1 VRHTL
6 SVLVEN
12 KPGVLAR
19 VSGLFSSRGYN
30 IESLTVGE
38 TEDASVSRMTIVV
51 SGEDAVVEQINKQL
65 LKLVDVIRVLDLTGQ
80 SFVDRELCLIKVQ
93 AASQSRDELF
103 QVVNIFRAKIVDV
116 TAKSLTV
123 ETTGVLEKNNAFIE
137 LLKPFGILELVRTG
151 AVAMSRGAGKA
162 WND

>member
-1 VRHTL
+1 L

-38 TEDASVSRMTIVV
+38 TEDISVSRMTIVV

-65 LKLVDVIRVLDLTGQ
+65 HKLVDVIKVLDLTGE

-93 AASQSRDELF
+93 AASASRDEIF

-116 TAKSLTV
+116 TPKTLTV

-137 LLKPFGILELVRTG
+137 LLKPFGIVELVRTG

-162 WND
+162 WTE